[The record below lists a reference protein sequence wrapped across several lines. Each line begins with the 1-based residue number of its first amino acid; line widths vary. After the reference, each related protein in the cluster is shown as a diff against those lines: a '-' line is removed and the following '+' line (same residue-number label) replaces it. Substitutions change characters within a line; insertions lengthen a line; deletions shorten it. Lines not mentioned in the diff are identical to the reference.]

1 VERKSCFT
9 ISYKGAT
16 LAVDGEEQL
25 FRLLCVLP
33 SRLEWVAKFH
43 VAALQWW
50 IGGSSVII
58 VIEMISDVLWIL
70 CYFHQNSFYIRLL
83 RTSVVI

>member
-1 VERKSCFT
+1 VEL
-9 ISYKGAT
+9 SYKGAT

-50 IGGSSVII
+50 IGGSSVI
-58 VIEMISDVLWIL
+58 EMISDVLWIL
-70 CYFHQNSFYIRLL
+70 YYFHQNSFYIRLL

>member
-1 VERKSCFT
+1 MERISCFT

-50 IGGSSVII
+50 IGGSSVI
-58 VIEMISDVLWIL
+58 EMISDVLWIL
-70 CYFHQNSFYIRLL
+70 CYFYQNSFYIRLL
-83 RTSVVI
+83 RTSVVV